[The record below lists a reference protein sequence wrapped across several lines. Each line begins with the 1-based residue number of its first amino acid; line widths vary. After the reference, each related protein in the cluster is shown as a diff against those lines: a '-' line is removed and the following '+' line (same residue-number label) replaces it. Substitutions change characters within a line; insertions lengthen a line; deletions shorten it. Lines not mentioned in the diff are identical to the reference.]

1 MTFVSWPCP
10 LGWPSV
16 FSLAAL
22 WLSFY
27 FREDNESF
35 IWRKIGSAV
44 VMGAAI
50 SAMHYTGMAAA
61 SFSPSV
67 IPRDLSHSVS
77 ISCVGTLGIGAV
89 ALMLLALAVF
99 MCLVRRQLAAQAAE
113 LEQRVTERT
122 IQLIPV
128 NEELTES
135 EERFRKLVEALPD
148 SILVHSDNKIVFLNP
163 SCLRL
168 LGAQRPEQFLGK
180 DVFEIIHPNYR
191 QAIKSGIQNNYQ
203 TGTASPP
210 MESALLTIGGSAIPI
225 EAAAIP
231 ITWKGRPAI
240 EVIARDI
247 RQRKRTEETLREYEK
262 VVEGL
267 EEMIC
272 VVDREYRYV
281 LANRAFLHYRGMER
295 DQVVGYLVSE
305 LLTPSVFGVVKEKL
319 DECFRGKI
327 VSYEL
332 RYDYPHLG
340 PRDLFISYYPIE
352 APEGIDRAACIL
364 RDVTERNQAE
374 RAAREWQKRLELAEK
389 AGLRIGLWDWD
400 LNANTVIW
408 SDETHRQWGYARET
422 FSGSVEDAVTR
433 IHPEDRCRVEEA
445 IRRALAGDSEYAAQ
459 YRVVHPYGNTCWID
473 AHGVAVR
480 EGPTH
485 MLGISIDITDLKKTE
500 QSLQSAKTELGRVNR
515 ILTTGELTASIAHE
529 INQPLAAVVINGS
542 ASLRWLAMQP
552 PNLEEARE
560 AMAESIREAKRSSQ
574 VIARIRAL
582 LNKEPPQMRPLTLNA
597 IIREVLALS
606 ATDLMRGGVTEHT
619 ELASDLPEVAGD
631 PIQLQQVMLNL
642 IMNGIDAMR
651 EVTDRPRE
659 LFIKSAKHPA
669 GVLVQVQDS
678 GVGFDSD
685 QADRI
690 FEPFFTTKPKG
701 IGMGLSISR
710 SIIEAHGGRLWAAP
724 GPVQGAV
731 FQFNLPKADTPDER
745 AA

>member
-422 FSGSVEDAVTR
+422 FSGRVEDAVTR

>member
-1 MTFVSWPCP
+1 LTFVSWPCP

-422 FSGSVEDAVTR
+422 FSGRVEDAVTR

>member
-1 MTFVSWPCP
+1 
-10 LGWPSV
+10 
-16 FSLAAL
+16 
-22 WLSFY
+22 
-27 FREDNESF
+27 
-35 IWRKIGSAV
+35 
-44 VMGAAI
+44 MGAAI

-619 ELASDLPEVAGD
+619 ELASDLPEVIGD

-731 FQFNLPKADTPDER
+731 FQFNLPRADTPDER

>member
-619 ELASDLPEVAGD
+619 ELASDLPEVIGD

>member
-1 MTFVSWPCP
+1 
-10 LGWPSV
+10 
-16 FSLAAL
+16 
-22 WLSFY
+22 
-27 FREDNESF
+27 
-35 IWRKIGSAV
+35 
-44 VMGAAI
+44 MGAAI

-422 FSGSVEDAVTR
+422 FSGRVEDAVTR

-724 GPVQGAV
+724 GPLQGAV

>member
-1 MTFVSWPCP
+1 
-10 LGWPSV
+10 
-16 FSLAAL
+16 
-22 WLSFY
+22 
-27 FREDNESF
+27 
-35 IWRKIGSAV
+35 
-44 VMGAAI
+44 MGAAI

-422 FSGSVEDAVTR
+422 FSGRVEDAVTR

-619 ELASDLPEVAGD
+619 ELASDLPEVIGD

-731 FQFNLPKADTPDER
+731 FQFNLPRADTPDER

>member
-1 MTFVSWPCP
+1 
-10 LGWPSV
+10 
-16 FSLAAL
+16 
-22 WLSFY
+22 
-27 FREDNESF
+27 
-35 IWRKIGSAV
+35 
-44 VMGAAI
+44 MGAAI

-247 RQRKRTEETLREYEK
+247 RQRKRKEETLREYEK

-422 FSGSVEDAVTR
+422 FSGRVEDAVTR

-529 INQPLAAVVINGS
+529 INQPLAAVVTNGS

>member
-1 MTFVSWPCP
+1 
-10 LGWPSV
+10 
-16 FSLAAL
+16 
-22 WLSFY
+22 
-27 FREDNESF
+27 
-35 IWRKIGSAV
+35 
-44 VMGAAI
+44 MGAAI

-191 QAIKSGIQNNYQ
+191 QAIKSRIQNNYQ

-422 FSGSVEDAVTR
+422 FSGRVEDAVTR

-619 ELASDLPEVAGD
+619 DLASDLPEVAGD